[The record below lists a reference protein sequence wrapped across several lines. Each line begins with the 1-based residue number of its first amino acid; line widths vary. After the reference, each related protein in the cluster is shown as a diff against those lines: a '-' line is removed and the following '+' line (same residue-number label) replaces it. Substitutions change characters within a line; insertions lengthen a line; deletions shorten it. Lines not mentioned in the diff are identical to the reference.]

1 MYVPAAGS
9 TRTCIH
15 TPGAAFQPEEMHP
28 KLINEALR
36 DAALVYFDGRLAE
49 AAILLA
55 RAARAAGVP
64 VLVEGE
70 RLRPG
75 LQELLAEAD
84 YVVTSAH
91 FPQVR
96 HIGNL
101 SHAAPPPAVRGGMGR
116 VWCLLSAVDHF
127 VWQGGLQAESDTALR
142 KPCLTSTY
150 SRHRTGISA
159 QPLLLHAD
167 PSL

>member
-1 MYVPAAGS
+1 M
-9 TRTCIH
+9 
-15 TPGAAFQPEEMHP
+15 TPS
-28 KLINEALR
+28 LIDTALQ
-36 DAALVYFDGRLAE
+36 DAALVYFDGRLTA

-75 LQELLAEAD
+75 LQDLLAEAD

-96 HIGNL
+96 ACVCMNTKDCICDG
-101 SHAAPPPAVRGGMGR
+101 RGERSVFAG
-116 VWCLLSAVDHF
+116 
-127 VWQGGLQAESDTALR
+127 
-142 KPCLTSTY
+142 
-150 SRHRTGISA
+150 
-159 QPLLLHAD
+159 
-167 PSL
+167 

>member
-1 MYVPAAGS
+1 MPAGG

-15 TPGAAFQPEEMHP
+15 TPGAAFQPEEMTP
-28 KLINEALR
+28 ELISTALQ
-36 DAALVYFDGRLAE
+36 DAALVYFDGRLTE

-55 RAARAAGVP
+55 KAARAAGVP

-75 LQELLAEAD
+75 LQDLLAQAD

-96 HIGNL
+96 N
-101 SHAAPPPAVRGGMGR
+101 R
-116 VWCLLSAVDHF
+116 LLIMHGCIEWLAWLERQQRFGTFSA
-127 VWQGGLQAESDTALR
+127 TR
-142 KPCLTSTY
+142 
-150 SRHRTGISA
+150 
-159 QPLLLHAD
+159 
-167 PSL
+167 

>member
-1 MYVPAAGS
+1 MLLWLPGLMHCVYMPAAGS

-15 TPGAAFQPEEMHP
+15 TPGAAFQPEEMQP
-28 KLINEALR
+28 GLIEAALR

-49 AAILLA
+49 AAVLLA
-55 RAARAAGVP
+55 RAARAARVP

-91 FPQVR
+91 FPQVY
-96 HIGNL
+96 L
-101 SHAAPPPAVRGGMGR
+101 CAAQPPRPWAALVSASSPRSWRLAG
-116 VWCLLSAVDHF
+116 LSA
-127 VWQGGLQAESDTALR
+127 G
-142 KPCLTSTY
+142 
-150 SRHRTGISA
+150 
-159 QPLLLHAD
+159 
-167 PSL
+167 